1 MMFPLVWHCT
11 TIYNRPKMLLT
22 GLEFSLIQRMVQ
34 LTQGSVEQVHIYV
47 CSFDTWMETKKR
59 LRENEKQF

>member
-1 MMFPLVWHCT
+1 
-11 TIYNRPKMLLT
+11 MLLT